1 MHLDYTTLDMQRR
14 QHPAWRLLA
23 ADSAPLVASFL
34 HRVFVVPNVR
44 VMAQS
49 NLVEALEDTLYGLR
63 EQLGGKAGAKAFP
76 KSAPEYLN
84 DWAANDKGWLRKF
97 YPAGSDEP
105 HFDLTPPTER
115 ALAWLGGLSD
125 RSFVGTESRLLT
137 LFGLLKQMSDGSET
151 NPQARMV
158 ELQKKRDAID
168 AEMARVAEGDMALLD
183 DTALKDR
190 FQQFTGLARELL
202 ADFREVEHNFRAL
215 DRTVRERIALWDGAK
230 GELLQSIMGERDAI
244 AESDQ
249 GKSFRAFWDFLM
261 SQSRQEEFTDLLAR
275 VLELP
280 PVSALAPDVRLKRVH
295 YDWLEAGEYA
305 QRTVAQLSQQLRRF
319 LDDKAWL
326 ENRRIMDILRGIEV
340 KAMALR
346 SAAPAALRAPD
357 FMRMDDLG
365 AAVDLPLERPLYQPP
380 LQTTLTSVALQAGD
394 QDVDANALFSQ
405 VRVDKAALARHIR
418 QSLQTRAQV
427 TLAEL
432 LQSRPLQQGLGE
444 LVAYLQLASESPNS
458 VVDES
463 LQDTVA
469 WRVAGEA
476 TPNADAPVIRRARL
490 PRVIFVRDTQ

>member
-1 MHLDYTTLDMQRR
+1 MKLDYTTLELQRR

-34 HRVFVVPNVR
+34 HRVFVVPNAR
-44 VMAQS
+44 VMAQAD
-49 NLVEALEDTLYGLR
+49 LVEALEDTLYGLR
-63 EQLGGKAGAKAFP
+63 EQLGNKAFP
-76 KSAPEYLN
+76 KSAQEYLN

-115 ALAWLGGLSD
+115 ALAWLGSLSD

-151 NPQARMV
+151 NPQARIA
-158 ELQKKRDAID
+158 ELHKQRDAID
-168 AEMARVAEGDMALLD
+168 AEIARVVEGSMALLD

-215 DRTVRERIALWDGAK
+215 DRKVRERIALWDGGK
-230 GELLQSIMGERDAI
+230 GELLQEIMGERDAI

-261 SQSRQEEFTDLLAR
+261 SQSRQEEFTALLAR
-275 VLELP
+275 VLDLP
-280 PVSALAPDVRLKRVH
+280 PVSSLAPDVRLKRVH

-326 ENRRIMDILRGIEV
+326 ENRRIMDILRGIEG
-340 KAMALR
+340 KALALR
-346 SAAPAALRAPD
+346 DVAPAALRTPD
-357 FMRMDDLG
+357 FMQIDTMG
-365 AAVDLPLERPLYQPP
+365 ADVDLALERPLYQPP
-380 LQTTLTSVALQAGD
+380 VQTARASVALQAGEEN
-394 QDVDANALFSQ
+394 VDAAALFSQ
-405 VRVDKAALARHIR
+405 VCVDKAALSAHIR
-418 QSLQTRAQV
+418 QSLQTQAQV

-432 LQSRPLQQGLGE
+432 LQTRPLQQGLGE
-444 LVAYLQLASESPNS
+444 LVAYLQLASESLGS
-458 VVDES
+458 VVDEAV
-463 LQDTVA
+463 QDTVV
-469 WRVAGEA
+469 WGMPDEAGGWVTRQA
-476 TPNADAPVIRRARL
+476 TL
-490 PRVIFVRDTQ
+490 PRVIFVRG